1 MKSRTLYWIEPK
13 KFIPQSFT
21 PISIS
26 FLFEKKWKRRRSSH
40 RAKSPLQI
48 NPSNAFQKKEEEE
61 EEIYDLDY
69 LERPLDDGCSYSR
82 RKHEHSETWSPVC
95 ASWSAYFRR
104 EYRSH
109 CPSPCP
115 LCPSPWRPREASPP
129 TFAPCWRIQGRR
141 SRPTSSSGVENYPTS
156 FEQFLPRFPLRKP
169 FRPTPS
175 FARKN
180 LPVSVSLP
188 LLLSPMYS
196 LYFLKRKKKKSTTNS
211 SPPPWEFLLSIHFQ
225 FIVSLLLLLLLEVNT
240 WSSFLWFTFSSLL
253 ETRFERRFVEKLSGG
268 TISSAGGFLIVP
280 RVRVGE
286 RRRWRRGVFPP
297 RFLPPLPRFRRGS
310 IKSFDTVGTR
320 WTIRGKVASTT
331 GESSNSVKKQHVAR
345 SQSWIVATLSFA
357 SDFERDLD
365 YLKDNTIYNKTNKFF
380 F

>member
-225 FIVSLLLLLLLEVNT
+225 FIVSLLLLLLLEVST
-240 WSSFLWFTFSSLL
+240 WSSSTSLWFTFSSLL
-253 ETRFERRFVEKLSGG
+253 ETRFERRFAEEIIRRDDFLGGRVFDCSSSKSRGEEEVEEGG
-268 TISSAGGFLIVP
+268 VSASILA
-280 RVRVGE
+280 
-286 RRRWRRGVFPP
+286 PP
-297 RFLPPLPRFRRGS
+297 PEIQAG
-310 IKSFDTVGTR
+310 
-320 WTIRGKVASTT
+320 
-331 GESSNSVKKQHVAR
+331 
-345 SQSWIVATLSFA
+345 
-357 SDFERDLD
+357 LD
-365 YLKDNTIYNKTNKFF
+365 
-380 F
+380 

>member
-1 MKSRTLYWIEPK
+1 MKSRTLYWIESK

-26 FLFEKKWKRRRSSH
+26 FRSFWKKLKRRRSSH

-280 RVRVGE
+280 RVRVEEVEEG
-286 RRRWRRGVFPP
+286 GVSASI
-297 RFLPPLPRFRRGS
+297 LAPLPRFRRGS

>member
-1 MKSRTLYWIEPK
+1 MLENPGAQIEADLV
-13 KFIPQSFT
+13 F
-21 PISIS
+21 
-26 FLFEKKWKRRRSSH
+26 RRRELSDILRAIPSTISSP
-40 RAKSPLQI
+40 K
-48 NPSNAFQKKEEEE
+48 
-61 EEIYDLDY
+61 
-69 LERPLDDGCSYSR
+69 
-82 RKHEHSETWSPVC
+82 
-95 ASWSAYFRR
+95 
-104 EYRSH
+104 
-109 CPSPCP
+109 
-115 LCPSPWRPREASPP
+115 
-129 TFAPCWRIQGRR
+129 TFP
-141 SRPTSSSGVENYPTS
+141 
-156 FEQFLPRFPLRKP
+156 
-169 FRPTPS
+169 RPTPS

-320 WTIRGKVASTT
+320 
-331 GESSNSVKKQHVAR
+331 
-345 SQSWIVATLSFA
+345 
-357 SDFERDLD
+357 
-365 YLKDNTIYNKTNKFF
+365 
-380 F
+380 

>member
-21 PISIS
+21 PIFIS
-26 FLFEKKWKRRRSSH
+26 FRSFRKKWKRRRSSH

-129 TFAPCWRIQGRR
+129 TSAPCWRIQGRR

-297 RFLPPLPRFRRGS
+297 RFLPPSRDSGGARLKVS
-310 IKSFDTVGTR
+310 TR
-320 WTIRGKVASTT
+320 WERVERFVEKSLRLRAKVRTLWRSNMWRVHNR
-331 GESSNSVKKQHVAR
+331 ESWRRSRLLQISNEIS
-345 SQSWIVATLSFA
+345 I
-357 SDFERDLD
+357 
-365 YLKDNTIYNKTNKFF
+365 I
-380 F
+380 

>member
-1 MKSRTLYWIEPK
+1 MKKKTLVPSSK
-13 KFIPQSFT
+13 
-21 PISIS
+21 ISITNKS
-26 FLFEKKWKRRRSSH
+26 LKRISEKRGRRRRNIRSWLPWAAARRRMLLFAPET
-40 RAKSPLQI
+40 RALWDLVAGLRLLVGVLPSGVPLPLSFSLSTLSLSLAPEGGIASNICSMLENPGAQI
-48 NPSNAFQKKEEEE
+48 EA
-61 EEIYDLDY
+61 DL
-69 LERPLDDGCSYSR
+69 
-82 RKHEHSETWSPVC
+82 V
-95 ASWSAYFRR
+95 FRR
-104 EYRSH
+104 RELSDILRAI
-109 CPSPCP
+109 PSTIS
-115 LCPSPWRPREASPP
+115 SPK
-129 TFAPCWRIQGRR
+129 TFP
-141 SRPTSSSGVENYPTS
+141 
-156 FEQFLPRFPLRKP
+156 
-169 FRPTPS
+169 RPTPS

-297 RFLPPLPRFRRGS
+297 RFLPPSRDSGGARLKVS
-310 IKSFDTVGTR
+310 TR
-320 WTIRGKVASTT
+320 WERVERFVEKSLRLRAKVWTLWRSNMWRVHNR
-331 GESSNSVKKQHVAR
+331 ESWRRSRLLQISNEIS
-345 SQSWIVATLSFA
+345 I
-357 SDFERDLD
+357 
-365 YLKDNTIYNKTNKFF
+365 I
-380 F
+380 

>member
-1 MKSRTLYWIEPK
+1 M
-13 KFIPQSFT
+13 
-21 PISIS
+21 
-26 FLFEKKWKRRRSSH
+26 
-40 RAKSPLQI
+40 
-48 NPSNAFQKKEEEE
+48 
-61 EEIYDLDY
+61 YDLDY

-156 FEQFLPRFPLRKP
+156 FERFLPRFPLRKP

-188 LLLSPMYS
+188 LLLSLFCTVS
-196 LYFLKRKKKKSTTNS
+196 IFKKKKKKSTTNS

-225 FIVSLLLLLLLEVNT
+225 FIVSLLLLLLLEVST
-240 WSSFLWFTFSSLL
+240 WSSSTSLWFTFFPPFWKRDSRDDSPK
-253 ETRFERRFVEKLSGG
+253 KLSGG
-268 TISSAGGFLIVP
+268 TISSAAGFLIVP

-310 IKSFDTVGTR
+310 IKSFVSTR
-320 WTIRGKVASTT
+320 WERVERFVEKSLRLRAKV
-331 GESSNSVKKQHVAR
+331 R
-345 SQSWIVATLSFA
+345 TL
-357 SDFERDLD
+357 
-365 YLKDNTIYNKTNKFF
+365 
-380 F
+380 